1 MYICI
6 IFKDKKSKKS
16 HKALGIKV
24 FITIFARWKKDPEP
38 DPDPYLWLMDPD
50 PEGPKT
56 CGSGTSESGFWS
68 GSATLQ
74 VKKSQD
80 ITNFDWTEAEKYCHF
95 YAMPSVGISQINH
108 FFNDCWH
115 IASEINHIHLKINKH
130 ASHPFTPAQCM
141 NTPALSF
148 TLPLSDAPAR
158 KIILRSTLWDL

>member
-1 MYICI
+1 
-6 IFKDKKSKKS
+6 
-16 HKALGIKV
+16 
-24 FITIFARWKKDPEP
+24 
-38 DPDPYLWLMDPD
+38 MDPD

-130 ASHPFTPAQCM
+130 ASHPFTPAQWILLRSVLLYPSPM
-141 NTPALSF
+141 HQHEKSF
-148 TLPLSDAPAR
+148 YAPLFEICRSFRVNADVSTSIPLSVLTYYS
-158 KIILRSTLWDL
+158 KKKLCGINYIK